1 MKKICL
7 FIFALAL
14 SVSLAQAQ
22 ATPKPSHSPSKPAQ
36 QQAVPAAADETSAE
50 KAVHITS
57 GPEVTNLKATSA
69 TIVWATDKNSASDVH
84 YGTAGAKEKI
94 AYEKGG
100 SMKHSVNLT
109 GLKPNE
115 TYNYKLMTREK
126 HVRFEGTF
134 KTPAK

>member
-1 MKKICL
+1 MKKTCL

-22 ATPKPSHSPSKPAQ
+22 AAPKPSHSPAT
-36 QQAVPAAADETSAE
+36 QQAVPPAADETSAE

-57 GPEVTNLKATSA
+57 GPEVKNLKPTSA
-69 TIVWATDKNSASDVH
+69 TIVWATDKNSATDVH
-84 YGTAGAKEKI
+84 YGTPGTKEKI